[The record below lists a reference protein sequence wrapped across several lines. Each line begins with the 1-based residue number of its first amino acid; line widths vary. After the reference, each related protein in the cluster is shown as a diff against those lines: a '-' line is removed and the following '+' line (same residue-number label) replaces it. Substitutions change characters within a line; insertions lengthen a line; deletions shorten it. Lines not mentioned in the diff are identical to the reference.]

1 MIRRPPIS
9 TRTDTLFP
17 YTTLF
22 RSVGVHE
29 DDALSLELLV
39 DLVVY
44 DLGLVLRGH
53 AGHEPLTLGLRD
65 AEALV
70 RVADVFGK
78 LFPRPRLLLGRAH
91 EVLDVLEVDLAEV
104 GAPRRHGLAL
114 EQLEALQTG
123 LQHPFGFGLER
134 DRKST
139 RLNSSH

>member
-39 DLVVY
+39 DLVVD

-78 LFPRPRLLLGRAH
+78 LFPRSEEH
-91 EVLDVLEVDLAEV
+91 TSE
-104 GAPRRHGLAL
+104 
-114 EQLEALQTG
+114 LQSLMRISYAVFCLKKKTTTTQT
-123 LQHPFGFGLER
+123 LIHY
-134 DRKST
+134 T
-139 RLNSSH
+139 YIASSKY